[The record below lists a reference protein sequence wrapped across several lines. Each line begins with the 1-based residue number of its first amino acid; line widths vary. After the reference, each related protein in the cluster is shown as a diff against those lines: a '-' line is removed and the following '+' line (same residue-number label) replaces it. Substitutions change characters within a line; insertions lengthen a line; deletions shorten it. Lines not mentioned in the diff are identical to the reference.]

1 MIIAGDNQ
9 RTAPLAGA
17 CIYERGNL
25 LLGASEAVFS
35 ASRAYRYR
43 LSRTWGDPSRRVM
56 WIMLNPSTADALADD
71 PTIRRCTGFSKAW
84 GFGGLVV
91 VNLFALRATDP
102 RELAAHARPAGRAN
116 DQFIGEAADGAALVV
131 AAWGAHPAAA
141 DRAGQVT
148 RLVTGKGIDLMCLG
162 VTKAGHPKHPLYV
175 RKDAALVPYRRGEGV
190 A

>member
-25 LLGASEAVFS
+25 LLGGSAAVFS

-43 LSRTWGDPSRRVM
+43 LSRTWGDPASRLV

-148 RLVTGKGIDLMCLG
+148 RLVTGEGIDLMCLG

-175 RKDAALVPYRRGEGV
+175 RKDAALVPYRRGESV